1 MGLEEIAKNNSII
14 FIISLIS
21 LLCGMIGVI
30 GIIYTIKSYY
40 SQKRTEHAYEDI
52 LNKANQD
59 WKGKY
64 TEEEIK
70 RLNEQLNDLT
80 AQINNDIPQKAY
92 KALLEYKEYN
102 LRKELEALY
111 VDYKQV
117 KKEMSSLNLEGKL
130 SPEIEAFIN
139 NEINKKTGNYDT
151 NRKLLLLIAVIL
163 LFSIPS
169 VYDMFFRFSDYV
181 IWITGAH
188 ISVSLL
194 SFYIVCLFACTLL
207 FLSLRLHKIY
217 LWILNNRKKSI
228 VITIAMLLLWV
239 VICYLIT
246 YAIFFKSMIIQ
257 VPLGILS
264 IFLFACAFMVIK
276 LLLSK

>member
-1 MGLEEIAKNNSII
+1 MNLKEIANNNSII

-21 LLCGMIGVI
+21 LLLGMIGVI
-30 GIIYTIKSYY
+30 GIIYTIKSYH

-52 LNKANQD
+52 LKKANQD
-59 WKGKY
+59 WEGKY

-70 RLNEQLNDLT
+70 RLNKQLCDLT

-92 KALLEYKEYN
+92 KVLLEYKEYN

-111 VDYKQV
+111 ADYKQI
-117 KKEMSSLNLEGKL
+117 KKEMNSLNISWKL

-139 NEINKKTGNYDT
+139 NEINKKTGHYDT
-151 NRKLLLLIAVIL
+151 NRKLLLLIASIL

-169 VYDMFFRFSDYV
+169 VYDIFFRFSDYI
-181 IWITGAH
+181 IWIIGAH

-207 FLSLRLHKIY
+207 LLSLKLHKMH
-217 LWILNNRKKSI
+217 LWVLNNRKK
-228 VITIAMLLLWV
+228 V
-239 VICYLIT
+239 
-246 YAIFFKSMIIQ
+246 
-257 VPLGILS
+257 
-264 IFLFACAFMVIK
+264 
-276 LLLSK
+276 